1 MRIIKYS
8 RFLFF
13 LGVITGFIF
22 LLSCS
27 EGTNPNDKKFVLPE
41 KDLSFY
47 DHIEPLF
54 NVRCGTE
61 SGCHSPTDIT
71 NPLLYND
78 LTNRN
83 ALIYH
88 PLSSNGEQ
96 LIDLEVDPLNPQSS
110 RLFLI
115 LYEGYP
121 VEYYDKMPPPITKEP
136 LTSNQLNGIKQ
147 WIREGAPE

>member
-1 MRIIKYS
+1 MRIIKSYG
-8 RFLFF
+8 FL
-13 LGVITGFIF
+13 LRIGIIMIFIM

-27 EGTNPNDKKFVLPE
+27 EGTNPDDKKFVLPD

-54 NVRCGTE
+54 NVRCGME
-61 SGCHSPTDIT
+61 SGCHSPTDIS

-78 LTNRN
+78 LVSRN
-83 ALIYH
+83 GIVYH
-88 PLSSNGEQ
+88 QLSSTGEQ
-96 LIDLEVDPLNPQSS
+96 LINVEIDSLNPQSS
-110 RLFLI
+110 VLYRI

-121 VEYYDKMPPPITKEP
+121 EEYYDQMPPPATKEP
-136 LTSNQLNGIKQ
+136 LNSNQLNGIKQ